1 MYSNAMALKP
11 TREAVWID
19 MITIQGLTVR
29 QQQLC
34 ELMWSCRDLDQV
46 RALIR
51 ALPTKEDRQSAET
64 LMLLI
69 VHETLEDEGGL
80 DDYAEDAA
88 DVIAGIRSR

>member
-1 MYSNAMALKP
+1 
-11 TREAVWID
+11 

-34 ELMWSCRDLDQV
+34 ELMWSCRDIQHV

-51 ALPTKEDRQSAET
+51 ALPTVADQQQAET

-69 VHETLEDEGGL
+69 VYETLEDQGGL
-80 DDYAEDAA
+80 NDYAEDCA
-88 DVIAGIRSR
+88 DVIDRVRSSD

>member
-1 MYSNAMALKP
+1 MA
-11 TREAVWID
+11 IN
-19 MITIQGLTVR
+19 IQGLTVR

-34 ELMWSCRDLDQV
+34 ELMWSCRDLEQV

-51 ALPTKEDRQSAET
+51 ALPTREDRQSAET

-80 DDYAEDAA
+80 DDYAEDCAG
-88 DVIAGIRSR
+88 VIDRIRSS

>member
-1 MYSNAMALKP
+1 M
-11 TREAVWID
+11 T
-19 MITIQGLTVR
+19 ITIQGLTVR

-34 ELMWSCRDLDQV
+34 ELMWACRDIEQV

-51 ALPTKEDRQSAET
+51 ALPTKQDRQSAET

-80 DDYAEDAA
+80 NDYAEDAVG
-88 DVIAGIRSR
+88 VIDRVRSR

>member
-1 MYSNAMALKP
+1 M
-11 TREAVWID
+11 T
-19 MITIQGLTVR
+19 ITIQRLTVR

-34 ELMWSCRDLDQV
+34 ELMWSCRDIEQV

-51 ALPTKEDRQSAET
+51 ALPTKQDRQSAET

-80 DDYAEDAA
+80 DDYSQDCAA
-88 DVIAGIRSR
+88 VIDRVRSR

>member
-1 MYSNAMALKP
+1 M
-11 TREAVWID
+11 T
-19 MITIQGLTVR
+19 ITIQGLTVR

-34 ELMWSCRDLDQV
+34 ELMWACRDIEQV

-51 ALPTKEDRQSAET
+51 ALPTLQDRQSAET

-80 DDYAEDAA
+80 NDYAEAA
-88 DVIAGIRSR
+88 VGVIDRVRSR

>member
-1 MYSNAMALKP
+1 MS
-11 TREAVWID
+11 
-19 MITIQGLTVR
+19 ITIQGLTVR

-34 ELMWSCRDLDQV
+34 ELMWACRDIEQV

-51 ALPTKEDRQSAET
+51 ALPTLQDRQSAET

-80 DDYAEDAA
+80 NDYAEAA
-88 DVIAGIRSR
+88 VGVIDRVRSR

>member
-1 MYSNAMALKP
+1 
-11 TREAVWID
+11 

-34 ELMWSCRDLDQV
+34 ELMWACRDIEQV

-51 ALPTKEDRQSAET
+51 ALPTLQDRQSAET

-80 DDYAEDAA
+80 NDYAEAA
-88 DVIAGIRSR
+88 VGVIDRVRSR

>member
-1 MYSNAMALKP
+1 M
-11 TREAVWID
+11 T
-19 MITIQGLTVR
+19 ITIQGLTVR

-34 ELMWSCRDLDQV
+34 ELMWACRDIEQV

-80 DDYAEDAA
+80 NDYAEDAVG
-88 DVIAGIRSR
+88 VIDRVRSR

>member
-1 MYSNAMALKP
+1 M
-11 TREAVWID
+11 T
-19 MITIQGLTVR
+19 ITIQGLTVR

-34 ELMWSCRDLDQV
+34 ELMWACRDIEQV

-51 ALPTKEDRQSAET
+51 ALPTLEDRQSAET

-80 DDYAEDAA
+80 NDYAEDAVG
-88 DVIAGIRSR
+88 VIDRVRSR

>member
-1 MYSNAMALKP
+1 MA
-11 TREAVWID
+11 
-19 MITIQGLTVR
+19 ITIQGLTVR

-34 ELMWSCRDLDQV
+34 ELMWSCRDIEQV

-51 ALPTKEDRQSAET
+51 ALPTRLDRQSAET

-80 DDYAEDAA
+80 DAYESAA
-88 DVIAGIRSR
+88 AAVVAGCR

>member
-1 MYSNAMALKP
+1 M
-11 TREAVWID
+11 T
-19 MITIQGLTVR
+19 ITIQGLTVR

-34 ELMWSCRDLDQV
+34 ELMWACRDIEQV

-51 ALPTKEDRQSAET
+51 ALPTKQDRQSAET

-80 DDYAEDAA
+80 DDYSQDCAA
-88 DVIAGIRSR
+88 VIDRVRSR

>member
-1 MYSNAMALKP
+1 MALKP
-11 TREAVWID
+11 TLEAVWID

-34 ELMWSCRDLDQV
+34 ELMWSCRDLAQV

-51 ALPTKEDRQSAET
+51 ALPTLEDRQSAET

-80 DDYAEDAA
+80 DDYAEHAA
-88 DVIAGIRSR
+88 GVVDSIRSR

>member
-1 MYSNAMALKP
+1 MAVNI
-11 TREAVWID
+11 A
-19 MITIQGLTVR
+19 GLTVR

-34 ELMWSCRDLDQV
+34 ELMWSCRDLAQV

-51 ALPTKEDRQSAET
+51 ALPTLEDRQQAQT

-80 DDYAEDAA
+80 DDYAEHAA
-88 DVIAGIRSR
+88 GVVDRVRSR